1 MDTTVR
7 EPRCNHVSLCD
18 KNVLDVIRR
27 ALYTRMY
34 FDWKAAQGHRAVG
47 VRSQMCSGVRC
58 QRDVRVLGMTHLVF
72 EDFGFLLR
80 CAKIIQPVTGRL
92 DREGHK
98 VQQLLH
104 PICLRT
110 LLLHVQR
117 GLTPP
122 TIHGDHARGLWP
134 IMVPGRV

>member
-34 FDWKAAQGHRAVG
+34 FDWTAAQGHGAVG

-58 QRDVRVLGMTHLVF
+58 QRDVWVFGKTHL
-72 EDFGFLLR
+72 D
-80 CAKIIQPVTGRL
+80 I
-92 DREGHK
+92 
-98 VQQLLH
+98 
-104 PICLRT
+104 
-110 LLLHVQR
+110 
-117 GLTPP
+117 
-122 TIHGDHARGLWP
+122 
-134 IMVPGRV
+134 